1 MHACRL
7 TVEHHARVAIWT
19 LLILGLA
26 ACASLPA
33 TEAPY
38 VGVFTGQFVDGKPL
52 YRFPSIEV
60 VGSRRTVNHESSEPD
75 GS

>member
-1 MHACRL
+1 MHARRL
-7 TVEHHARVAIWT
+7 TVEHHARVAICA

-26 ACASLPA
+26 GCASGPA

-38 VGVFTGQFVDGKPL
+38 VGVFTGELVDGKPL

-60 VGSRRTVNHESSEPD
+60 VGSRRTVNRESSEPD